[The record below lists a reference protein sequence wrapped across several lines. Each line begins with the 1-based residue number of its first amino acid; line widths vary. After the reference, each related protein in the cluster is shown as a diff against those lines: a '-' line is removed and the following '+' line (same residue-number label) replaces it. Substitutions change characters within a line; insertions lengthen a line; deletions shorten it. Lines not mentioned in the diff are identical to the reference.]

1 MRFNTRSYID
11 MLISKLTDTQS
22 SFIRAFFSDD
32 FVKSKKLAFELY
44 KDHPQYLTFLL
55 YYDLKENKR
64 ILLAQLKKS
73 KNIDPHMLYQMINS
87 EDFSYDEVKDLA
99 DRFTGNSFIEK
110 CLRKAI
116 MIKKHGK
123 SVNSTL
129 ESQKNI
135 KTDGE
140 NGNINDILANTSIST
155 AESKDNNALEI
166 KNEIEA
172 LIRDFDDFSL
182 YDLALRLGID
192 LDLSNPS
199 LNYQWYLS
207 LRDKNIES
215 FRLILQNSFSFQEM
229 GKLLDIYLSKDMT
242 SDDID
247 EFIKLAKC
255 SESQEILIRYL
266 KNGYSKDLLERFWP
280 IFISSFN
287 FLNLKIVLALLI
299 SSRSEKYL
307 ILAFYLAYLHFEKSL
322 SCQISSLTDITEN
335 GASPTENTDEKSSNY
350 EIQLIYLFLN
360 RYFMFHSN
368 VLKIYETL
376 DVKNIQNHNMSY
388 IWSDPMII
396 SALQLKD
403 SVKEFKNE
411 IKSEITLVE
420 TRLRQFIDSGKI
432 ACAVSM
438 VKLRKTL
445 LESIIYQEIDKMK
458 ILSTKTFTLFS
469 DLLGTECSYMFN
481 KITIY
486 DEMGCSGTIS
496 TIRSKKSESFKND
509 AFANDIFP
517 IKDSEFIEFFTKLNL
532 NKYKK

>member
-1 MRFNTRSYID
+1 MRFNSRSYID

-64 ILLAQLKKS
+64 VLLAQLKKS
-73 KNIDPHMLYQMINS
+73 KNIDLHMLYQMINS

-116 MIKKHGK
+116 LIKKHSK
-123 SVNSTL
+123 SANSTL
-129 ESQKNI
+129 ESQKNT
-135 KTDGE
+135 KTDVK
-140 NGNINDILANTSIST
+140 NSNINDILANTSIST
-155 AESKDNNALEI
+155 IEGKDNSTLEI
-166 KNEIEA
+166 KNEIES
-172 LIRDFDDFSL
+172 LIREFDDFSL

-192 LDLSNPS
+192 LDLSNQS

-207 LRDKNIES
+207 LKEKNIES
-215 FRLILQNSFSFQEM
+215 FRLILQSCFSFQEI
-229 GKLLDIYLSKDMT
+229 GKLLDIYISKDMT

-247 EFIKLAKC
+247 EFIKLAKF
-255 SESQEILIRYL
+255 SKSQEILVRYL

-280 IFISSFN
+280 IVVSNFD

-299 SSRSEKYL
+299 SSKSEKYL
-307 ILAFYLAYLHFEKSL
+307 ILAFYLAYLHFEKNL
-322 SCQISSLTDITEN
+322 SYQISSLTEN
-335 GASPTENTDEKSSNY
+335 GASTTENISEASSNY

-368 VLKIYETL
+368 VLKIYESL
-376 DVKNIQNHNMSY
+376 DIKNIQNHNMSY

-396 SALQLKD
+396 SSLQFKD
-403 SVKEFKNE
+403 SIKEFKNE
-411 IKSEITLVE
+411 IKNEIALVE

-445 LESIIYQEIDKMK
+445 LESLIYQEIDKMK
-458 ILSTKTFTLFS
+458 ILSTKAFTMFS
-469 DLLGTECSYMFN
+469 DLLGAECSYMFN
-481 KITIY
+481 KITIH

-496 TIRSKKSESFKND
+496 TIKSKKSESFKDD
-509 AFANDIFP
+509 AFVNDIFP